1 MSTLTDEREESP
13 DPRILEDPSLGQ
25 ITTEYDE
32 ILHAIGGAGPH
43 RRAYYHDPRSW
54 GHEYQAQMAVA
65 RMEQAVTS
73 RLGMLRRGPAR
84 ANATATVSQRTR

>member
-1 MSTLTDEREESP
+1 MPLHDYDDERV
-13 DPRILEDPSLGQ
+13 LEDPSLGQ

-32 ILHAIGGAGPH
+32 IMQSIGGAGPH

-65 RMEQAVTS
+65 KMEQAVTS
-73 RLGMLRRGPAR
+73 RLAMRSRGPAK
-84 ANATATVSQRTR
+84 ANFTASVSQRSR